1 MKDVSNP
8 ALNKAAIVIQST
20 FRGYLAREKV
30 KDLKVTEKLPREMN
44 AETGGLLEGVNEEE
58 KGTNSESE
66 EKNKGEAGETH
77 VESKSGEVGE
87 GREDGDGSGE
97 SRENEAGGREE
108 EKEREE
114 DASGG
119 KVRVE
124 PSSEDVTVDLS
135 GEEPVEGG
143 R

>member
-1 MKDVSNP
+1 VKDVSNP
-8 ALNKAAIVIQST
+8 TLNKAAIVIQST

-58 KGTNSESE
+58 KGINSESE
-66 EKNKGEAGETH
+66 EKNKDEAGETH
-77 VESKSGEVGE
+77 VESKRGEVGE

-114 DASGG
+114 DTSGG